1 MSEIPKTH
9 PRAASL
15 LIRQKLVKGFDAG
28 LVAKEG
34 LLAHGRGEAFDYM
47 LGEKSSVES
56 KKACRA
62 AAAALLYAA
71 NPVISVNGNTAAL
84 CGKEMVSLAKAFG
97 AKLEVN
103 IFYSGMDRRK
113 KIANTLLRYGA
124 KNVLG
129 ADATNS
135 VRLPGI
141 SSARSMVDKRGIAAS
156 DLVLV
161 ALEDGDRTS
170 ALKAAGKTIIA
181 IDLNPLSRTA
191 QDADITIVDNL
202 TRSTRMLAIQYKL
215 LSGRSKPALK
225 KILDGFDNSA
235 CLASGITRAMSGLK
249 KRARN
254 FA

>member
-1 MSEIPKTH
+1 
-9 PRAASL
+9 
-15 LIRQKLVKGFDAG
+15 
-28 LVAKEG
+28 
-34 LLAHGRGEAFDYM
+34 
-47 LGEKSSVES
+47 
-56 KKACRA
+56 
-62 AAAALLYAA
+62 
-71 NPVISVNGNTAAL
+71 
-84 CGKEMVSLAKAFG
+84 
-97 AKLEVN
+97 
-103 IFYSGMDRRK
+103 MDRRK

-225 KILDGFDNSA
+225 KILDGFDNNA

>member
-103 IFYSGMDRRK
+103 IFYSSAPTGVSHDFSVDFVESEDFR
-113 KIANTLLRYGA
+113 TLAFNALPGEEGHNPDYTVNSGDD
-124 KNVLG
+124 VTFT
-129 ADATNS
+129 ATNKGVS
-135 VRLPGI
+135 FHSFGI
-141 SSARSMVDKRGIAAS
+141 VPDPADFNNILWGSAIAAP
-156 DLVLV
+156 
-161 ALEDGDRTS
+161 TNP
-170 ALKAAGKTIIA
+170 LKAGESDSVTFTAGAPGEYHYICTVPGHA
-181 IDLNPLSRTA
+181 A
-191 QDADITIVDNL
+191 QGMQGSFTVE
-202 TRSTRMLAIQYKL
+202 
-215 LSGRSKPALK
+215 
-225 KILDGFDNSA
+225 
-235 CLASGITRAMSGLK
+235 
-249 KRARN
+249 
-254 FA
+254 

>member
-1 MSEIPKTH
+1 MLHEMWIFISIILQCFIGKKWS
-9 PRAASL
+9 AS
-15 LIRQKLVKGFDAG
+15 AN
-28 LVAKEG
+28 
-34 LLAHGRGEAFDYM
+34 
-47 LGEKSSVES
+47 
-56 KKACRA
+56 
-62 AAAALLYAA
+62 AA

-225 KILDGFDNSA
+225 KILDGFDNNA

>member
-1 MSEIPKTH
+1 MVKIPKTH

-15 LIRQKLVKGFDAG
+15 LIRQKLLKGFDAG

-34 LLAHGRGEAFDYM
+34 LFAHGRGEAFDYM
-47 LGEKSSVES
+47 FGEKSSVES

-62 AAAALLYAA
+62 AAASLLYAS
-71 NPVISVNGNTAAL
+71 NPVISVNGNVAAL
-84 CGKEMVSLAKAFG
+84 CGKEVVALSKVSG

-103 IFYSGMDRRK
+103 IFYSGMDRRE
-113 KIANTLLRYGA
+113 KIAKTLMHHGA

-129 ADATNS
+129 ADMVNS
-135 VRLPGI
+135 ARLRKIG
-141 SSARSMVDKRGIAAS
+141 SARSMVDKRGIAAS

-170 ALKAAGKTIIA
+170 ALKAAGKTVIA
-181 IDLNPLSRTA
+181 VDLNPLSRTA

-202 TRSTRMLAIQYKL
+202 TRSTILLAAQCKL

-225 KILDGFDNSA
+225 KIIDEFDNNA

-249 KRARN
+249 KRAKS

>member
-1 MSEIPKTH
+1 M
-9 PRAASL
+9 L
-15 LIRQKLVKGFDAG
+15 LV
-28 LVAKEG
+28 
-34 LLAHGRGEAFDYM
+34 
-47 LGEKSSVES
+47 
-56 KKACRA
+56 
-62 AAAALLYAA
+62 AA
-71 NPVISVNGNTAAL
+71 NPVISAILLMQNCKGFW
-84 CGKEMVSLAKAFG
+84 GKIRGKH
-97 AKLEVN
+97 N
-103 IFYSGMDRRK
+103 SGMDRRK
-113 KIANTLLRYGA
+113 KIANAITIRGKKCPRRRCYQFSPPA
-124 KNVLG
+124 
-129 ADATNS
+129 
-135 VRLPGI
+135 RI

-225 KILDGFDNSA
+225 KILDGFDNNA